1 MAKTVAFP
9 VIGIGLDANPLKR
22 GLQDAKA
29 SVAGTVAGIQ
39 DSAKKLSE
47 TKFATADVYGFK
59 EELPPANAG
68 AMDIVDK
75 FNARKAA
82 EASAKAAEKKRKED
96 EKAKKAAQAE
106 RERIRRETIPRMYE
120 NSASLIP
127 KDLQAGVDMLLE
139 SERTAKKLYAE
150 FDWLH
155 GNLSK
160 YMSSAGVGLRSA
172 ISAVSKVRLNL
183 GGMAL
188 RGAGSLA
195 SGLLNPLGMLT
206 RMSMPVNQAMELGG
220 KAVRVLG
227 APVRAAMSYEAE
239 NNRAVY
245 QGGRSMLN
253 DSGWT
258 GTMTRFGLGVEKLFT
273 GILDAINKSFDFT
286 GWLESARGFFAG
298 VTLFWENFSR
308 LTGSNQADPEAA
320 FMTGQDNALVYGEQA
335 VMVLADIYNTAIDIL
350 DWLRNS
356 VGYSN
361 EQEAAIAQ
369 WQKDNPYTKEVL
381 FWGQMQEM
389 TFEGLREDAIAAL
402 REEGTVP
409 GFGAGKMNKDKI
421 AAGFEDARFQ
431 LYLEREWNNAMR
443 QPNNA
448 VDVSEK
454 AKADANQSLK
464 DMIAGMNT
472 GKNPFQQ
479 AEEQYQQALAQITK
493 LANAG
498 AEDDLVRAARDAAGL
513 QRDLA
518 IMEGIKP
525 LMQQEAQS
533 RFSVSFEPNSQAL
546 IESMIRAQYGAG
558 ADNPQER
565 MARAIDLQAKI
576 LADQKKLQEQQLE
589 ALRAIRNKPG
599 AVFVGGAG

>member
-39 DSAKKLSE
+39 DSAQKLSS
-47 TKFATADVYGFK
+47 TKFVTGDIYGFK
-59 EELPPANAG
+59 DELPPTNAG

-82 EASAKAAEKKRKED
+82 EAAAKASEKKAREDAKAA
-96 EKAKKAAQAE
+96 KAAQAE
-106 RERIRRETIPRMYE
+106 RERIRRETIAPMHE

-155 GNLSK
+155 FNLSK
-160 YMSSAGVGLRSA
+160 HFKAAGAGLRG
-172 ISAVSKVRLNL
+172 AVAAASRVRLNL

-188 RGAGSLA
+188 KGAGSLA

-206 RMSMPVNQAMELGG
+206 KMSMPLNQALELGG
-220 KAVRVLG
+220 KAVRVFG

-273 GILDAINKSFDFT
+273 GILNAINKSFDFT
-286 GWLESARGFFAG
+286 GWLEAARGFFDG

-308 LTGSNQADPEAA
+308 LTGGNQSDPESA
-320 FMTGQDNALVYGEQA
+320 FMTGQDNALYYGEQGLL
-335 VMVLADIYNTAIDIL
+335 VLADIYNTAVDIL
-350 DWLRNS
+350 DWLRTS

-361 EQEAAIAQ
+361 EQENAIAQ
-369 WQKDNPYTKEVL
+369 WQKDNTYKKEVF
-381 FWGQMQEM
+381 FWGRMQEM
-389 TFEGLREDAIAAL
+389 TFEGTREDAIAAL
-402 REEGTVP
+402 REQGTVP
-409 GFGAGKMNKDKI
+409 GFGAGKINKDNI
-421 AAGFEDARFQ
+421 VEAFDAARFQ
-431 LYLEREWNNAMR
+431 LWLEREWNNAMGR
-443 QPNNA
+443 PNNA

-454 AKADANQSLK
+454 AKDDATRSLK
-464 DMIAGMNT
+464 ELVAGMNT
-472 GKNPFQQ
+472 GKTPFEQ
-479 AEEQYQQALAQITK
+479 AQAQYEQALEQISR
-493 LANAG
+493 LAIAG
-498 AEDDLVRAARDAAGL
+498 ADDNEVSAALDAAAL

-518 IMEGIKP
+518 IMEGLKP
-525 LMQQEAQS
+525 MMQMQEQS

-546 IESMIRAQYGAG
+546 IESMIRAQTGTG
-558 ADNPQER
+558 SDNPQER
-565 MARAIDLQAKI
+565 VAQAVALQNKI
-576 LADQKKLQEQQLE
+576 LAEQKKLQEQQLE